1 MHHQIDNG
9 SFVHEADVS
18 DVDSAYNGSISN
30 ESYTESITSTAFN
43 YQYENGRRYHSF
55 HEGEY
60 FLPNDER
67 EQDRLDLSHHIYLML
82 LKGELH
88 LAPVKNPGRVLDLG
102 TGTGIWAL
110 DFADDNPASEVVGID
125 LSPIQ
130 PAWVPPNCRF
140 EVDDFEEPW
149 TYSHKFDYVHGREME
164 GSIRDHDQLF
174 QRIYENLNPGGWCE
188 MSSMEVNT
196 YSDDD
201 THLRASSMLD
211 VAKELHG
218 ASRVFGKD
226 MSSIS
231 TWKNRM
237 ERAGFI
243 NVKEVIFKLPQSPWS
258 KDPKL
263 KELGRFHQLN
273 MLEAMPPYCYALF
286 TRTLGWHRIQIEAL
300 LAGVRR
306 ELKDL
311 SLHLY
316 TKVHFV
322 YGQKPG

>member
-9 SFVHEADVS
+9 SFVHEAD
-18 DVDSAYNGSISN
+18 
-30 ESYTESITSTAFN
+30 
-43 YQYENGRRYHSF
+43 
-55 HEGEY
+55 
-60 FLPNDER
+60 PNDER
-67 EQDRLDLSHHIYLML
+67 EQDRLDLVSLQLSTNSNELLTHESRQSHHIYLML

-110 DFADDNPASEVVGID
+110 DFAEALTFPSDNPASEVVGID

-130 PAWVPPNCRF
+130 PAWATMTNFDRVPPNCRF